1 MIGYSITTALV
12 YPITGGLSDI
22 FGRRAFLVAG
32 SLIMIIGYIM
42 SLASQSIPTLIAA
55 MIVQG
60 FGSGAQ
66 QLA

>member
-1 MIGYSITTALV
+1 LI

-32 SLIMIIGYIM
+32 SIVMIIGYIVALV
-42 SLASQSIPTLIAA
+42 SNNIPMMVAA
-55 MIVQG
+55 MIIQG

>member
-1 MIGYSITTALV
+1 LI

-32 SLIMIIGYIM
+32 SVVMIIGYIVAL
-42 SLASQSIPTLIAA
+42 LAKNIPILLAA
-55 MIVQG
+55 MIIQG